1 MKKIVSMLLLLLS
14 TGCFDIIGSNNVFE
28 LNSVSLTVIEMEA
41 TNTRWKVSGT
51 VVNTG
56 DTTIL
61 APWYVEAMFY
71 SDSTYTTTFGG
82 DNDRMN
88 FNLEPGVTSYWSLS
102 HRSEAVIEANY
113 PNFAIKDLRTYIQKW
128 NLATED
134 NIDNL
139 NNI

>member
-1 MKKIVSMLLLLLS
+1 MKKILTILSILL
-14 TGCFDIIGSNNVFE
+14 TVGCYDIIGSNNVFE
-28 LNSVSLTVIEMEA
+28 HNNVNLTVTEMEA

-61 APWYVEAMFY
+61 APWYIEAMFY

-88 FNLEPGVTSYWSLS
+88 FPLESGVTSYWSLTHS
-102 HRSEAVIEANY
+102 SDVVVEADY
-113 PNFAIKDLRTYIQKW
+113 PNFAIKDLRAYIQK
-128 NLATED
+128 
-134 NIDNL
+134 
-139 NNI
+139 